1 MLLVKANFS
10 LFSYF
15 RFPCLGNKLLKLKL
29 KLCGSAAESF
39 HISDRYICPY
49 EPIIN
54 GRIPCLKSHV
64 SFSGS
69 PCHFINC
76 SDSYIKKLS
85 CHMFLS
91 LSAEYYQQK
100 QKGSS
105 YPKNLI
111 NLKPR
116 SVKSV
121 HYLSISLRISII
133 TKRKGPNFA
142 QL

>member
-1 MLLVKANFS
+1 MLLLKANFS

-15 RFPCLGNKLLKLKL
+15 RFPCLGNKLLKLNL
-29 KLCGSAAESF
+29 KLCGSAAESL

-64 SFSGS
+64 SF

-85 CHMFLS
+85 CHVFLS
-91 LSAEYYQQK
+91 LSAEYYQKNKRDQVTRKSK
-100 QKGSS
+100 QSKAPVSEIS
-105 YPKNLI
+105 A
-111 NLKPR
+111 
-116 SVKSV
+116 
-121 HYLSISLRISII
+121 LSIHFIKDFYKYK
-133 TKRKGPNFA
+133 T
-142 QL
+142 